1 MRVVNWRKIFFEVKK
16 IVLKLKEKEWKVNKR
31 KYFDENEKVEMIEK
45 DKKMKV
51 REKENVWW
59 RG

>member
-45 DKKMKV
+45 GKKWK
-51 REKENVWW
+51 
-59 RG
+59 